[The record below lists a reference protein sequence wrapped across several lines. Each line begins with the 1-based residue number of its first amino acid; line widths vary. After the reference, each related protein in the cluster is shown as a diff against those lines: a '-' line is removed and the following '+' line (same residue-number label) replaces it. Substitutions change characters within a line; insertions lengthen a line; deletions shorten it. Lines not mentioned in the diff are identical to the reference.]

1 MTHRPVHI
9 RGGHGAGSALAG
21 RLVRRGGGRRHQRGS
36 VVINATLALAV
47 LIIGLLGT
55 ELGYMLLTKRDLQ
68 KAADLAALAGA
79 QQVQPTS
86 CTAAQ
91 QAALSNANG
100 SGTQDTNRNL
110 PREFSLAAGDVEC
123 GRWETTSSDPSGRRF
138 QGGVQPFNAVRV
150 AMQRTPAVILPAL
163 PGNGA
168 ATLAVEAIAARQQP
182 QAALSIRSTLLT
194 VDASRS
200 VLLNALVGGLLG
212 GSLNLSVGGWN
223 GLLQTDVQLLR
234 FLDALAV
241 DLNVAAGDYDTL
253 LRTDASV
260 GVLLDAA
267 ITALQNG
274 AGGNG
279 GTLDSAITALQA
291 IRAAAQAAP
300 ALPLVQLGEL
310 LSVQSGTPAAGLEV
324 PVQLFQL
331 VEAMVQAANSKS
343 AVVASVPLTLPGLGN
358 VSVKTKVIEPA
369 QISAIG
375 NPALAR
381 LDPMGENRIFVRT
394 AQVRTLVSVE
404 LGGLLSTVN
413 SLLDTVTGQLA
424 PLTSFING
432 VLNLNLVAAIG
443 NFLGGILCG
452 GLVTCPSSEALS
464 VRIAPSPRIDLGLGV
479 GGGRAYVSDYSCTGN
494 DAKTLTVPAS
504 TALGELQVG
513 SFGATPAAAESAF
526 FSSSEIPQTAPVSI
540 LELGRRTVR
549 PDGCLL
555 TLCSPLRWKKG
566 STWVSDPKQADFAL
580 ESALGLRADTTVA
593 GSIQTLQYASPAAS
607 NLPEIDAGAPAYQ
620 AISSTGIVGSLANTL
635 ANVSIQ
641 PYRSTSS
648 GTLGNLL
655 FGTISLI
662 NGLLGSLQT
671 VISGLLSPLLDPLL
685 DFLLDTLGIDV
696 ATTEVGARLSCRRG
710 AELVF

>member
-1 MTHRPVHI
+1 MGQRRHRLTHRCGLQ
-9 RGGHGAGSALAG
+9 R
-21 RLVRRGGGRRHQRGS
+21 QRGS
-36 VVINATLALAV
+36 VVVNATLALAV
-47 LIIGLLGT
+47 LIVGLLGT
-55 ELGYMLLTKRDLQ
+55 ELGYLLLTKRDLQ

-79 QQVQPTS
+79 QQVQPAS
-86 CTAAQ
+86 CANAQ
-91 QAALSNANG
+91 QAALANANG
-100 SGTQDTNRNL
+100 SGSQDTQRNL

-123 GRWETTSSDPSGRRF
+123 GHWEATATDPSGRRF
-138 QGGVQPFNAVRV
+138 QPGVQPFNAVRV
-150 AMQRTPAVILPAL
+150 ALQRTPAVMLPAL
-163 PGNGA
+163 PGNA
-168 ATLAVEAIAARQQP
+168 AAPLSVEAIAARQQP
-182 QAALSIRSTLLT
+182 QAALNIRSTLLT
-194 VDASRS
+194 VDSSRS

-212 GSLNLSVGGWN
+212 GSLDLGVGGWN

-241 DLNVAAGDYDTL
+241 DLNVTAGDYDTL

-260 GVLLDAA
+260 GVLLGAA
-267 ITALQNG
+267 ITALQ
-274 AGGNG
+274 AGGDTG
-279 GTLDSAITALQA
+279 GTLDAAVTALRA
-291 IRAAAQAAP
+291 IQVAAQGGA
-300 ALPLVQLGEL
+300 ALPLMQLGEL
-310 LSVQSGTPAAGLEV
+310 ISVQSGTPAAGLEV

-331 VEAMVQAANSKS
+331 VEAVVQAANSKS
-343 AVVASVPLTLPGLGN
+343 AVFASVPVSLPGLGT
-358 VSVKTKVIEPA
+358 VSVKTKVVEPA
-369 QISAIG
+369 QITAIG

-381 LDPMGENRIFVRT
+381 LDPMGADRIFVRT

-404 LGGLLSTVN
+404 LGGLLGTVN
-413 SLLDTVTGQLA
+413 SLLDAVTGQIA

-432 VLNLNLVAAIG
+432 VLNLDLVAAIG
-443 NFLGGILCG
+443 NFLGGLLCG
-452 GLVTCPSSEALS
+452 GLVACPSSEALS

-479 GGGRAYVSDYSCTGN
+479 GGGRAYVSDYSCTGSE
-494 DAKTLTVPAS
+494 AKTLTVPAS

-513 SFGATPAAAESAF
+513 SFGATTAAAESAF

-549 PDGCLL
+549 PDSCVL
-555 TLCSPLRWKKG
+555 TFCGPLRWKKG
-566 STWVSDPKQADFAL
+566 SAWVTDAKQADFTL
-580 ESALGLRADTTVA
+580 ESALGLRADTTAA
-593 GSIQTLQYASPAAS
+593 GSGQTLQYAAPATS
-607 NLPEIDAGAPAYQ
+607 NLPEIDAAAPAYQ

-635 ANVSIQ
+635 AKVDIQ

-655 FGTISLI
+655 FGTTSLI